1 MELIIEFMIGS
12 LCTREDNATGPTRAE
27 SGGDLHQ
34 PDTLHRQGKWPF
46 SYKASP
52 RQTLS
57 FPTSLCLSLSLH
69 RFITPAASF
78 ASSSRSYDP
87 VNPVKSVF
95 YTFM

>member
-46 SYKASP
+46 SYKVFPSLYIGSSHLQHRLLLPAGP
-52 RQTLS
+52 MTLLIL
-57 FPTSLCLSLSLH
+57 FRLC
-69 RFITPAASF
+69 FIL
-78 ASSSRSYDP
+78 
-87 VNPVKSVF
+87 
-95 YTFM
+95 M